1 MPDRDASEQ
10 RPNLG
15 DPIRELVILSDR
27 FADSYSELLVKIDD
41 EGRLVL
47 YGADAGERVREI
59 WGDWDY
65 EYSETVPAEW
75 KETVLLHLIKERF
88 AATSDF
94 RVWCEERGIPSE
106 FWSWA

>member
-10 RPNLG
+10 RRG
-15 DPIRELVILSDR
+15 DPIQELVIRHDR
-27 FADSYSELLVKIDD
+27 FADGYSELLAKIDD
-41 EGRLVL
+41 KGRLVL
-47 YGADAGERVREI
+47 DGADGGERVREV

-88 AATSDF
+88 ASTSDF
-94 RVWCEERGIPSE
+94 RVWCQERGIPSE
-106 FWSWA
+106 FWSWV